1 MAFDRETNGH
11 TLSDE
16 LGRKWNDVRASAE
29 LLKLYKEC
37 VETTASKRIQDF
49 REICER
55 LAKLHISL
63 TTPPEQF
70 HFERFIEQLGYML
83 TGKFSENALN
93 ASLSNIRS
101 RSNRTGITL
110 SILRDA
116 PEICAIEAA
125 FYPNSLLIEGRK
137 SADVRAL
144 VNSRIDTMLSEFKR
158 EHDAA
163 RKGNKVGAYEFSI
176 RIERLPKNQ
185 GGVLIAKN
193 IISRTIDLLEQ
204 A

>member
-1 MAFDRETNGH
+1 MAFDRDTNAH

-16 LGRKWNDVRASAE
+16 LGRKWNDARTSSE
-29 LLKLYKEC
+29 MLKLYKEC
-37 VETTASKRIQDF
+37 VEISPQKRLQDF
-49 REICER
+49 RAICER

-63 TTPPEQF
+63 TAPPEQF
-70 HFERFIEQLGYML
+70 QFDRFIEQLAYML
-83 TGKFSENALN
+83 TGKFSENAEN
-93 ASLSNIRS
+93 SKISNVRS
-101 RSNRTGITL
+101 RSNRTGMTL

-116 PEICAIEAA
+116 PELCAIEAS

-144 VNSRIDTMLSEFKR
+144 VNHRIDTMLNEFKR
-158 EHDAA
+158 DHDVA
-163 RKGNKVGAYEFSI
+163 RKGSKVGAFEISV

-185 GGVLIAKN
+185 AGVLIARN